1 MPPTPDGDPAD
12 HHRHARRRHHRCR
25 PHGSSTPA
33 RATHHRRRTAARTL
47 VRGHPYVPRPT
58 TLWPFAG
65 ADPLPGVALLTGWL
79 ARTIVTLVTTYTRP
93 GDRVLLLSPPALAQ
107 QPSTTHHGTLHG
119 ALVSASYAGLSEAV
133 WTLIRLG
140 RGVDTAAAAPAPEY
154 PENPDTPVDSLRRS
168 GVESESRPRPNPRPR
183 TDRHESEH
191 LAARAVQGPDD
202 RFDLIITAVHPHDT
216 DWLAHTD
223 WAAILTTTGTLATVT
238 HSVRRHGWLLDP
250 IATVADTFRD
260 CGLRWLDHI
269 AVLTEHLPDP
279 AHTTDNSPPNPASI
293 AARPAAPPAEPLPL
307 RAVHH
312 DLLLFKPEVP
322 GTTGASTRIT
332 GDLG

>member
-12 HHRHARRRHHRCR
+12 HHRHTCRRPHRCR
-25 PHGSSTPA
+25 PHSSSAPA

-107 QPSTTHHGTLHG
+107 QPSTPHRGTPRG
-119 ALVSASYAGLSEAV
+119 ALVSAPYAGLTEAV

-140 RGVDTAAAAPAPEY
+140 RGVDTATAAPAPEY
-154 PENPDTPVDSLRRS
+154 PDTPVDSLGRS
-168 GVESESRPRPNPRPR
+168 GVESESGPRPNPRPQ
-183 TDRHESEH
+183 TDCHESGH

-202 RFDLIITAVHPHDT
+202 RFDLIITAVHPHNT

-223 WAAILTTTGTLATVT
+223 WAAILTATGTVATVT
-238 HSVRRHGWLLDP
+238 HSVRRHGRLLDP
-250 IATVADTFRD
+250 IATVADTFRNR
-260 CGLRWLDHI
+260 GLRWMDHI
-269 AVLTEHLPDP
+269 AVLTQHLPTP
-279 AHTTDNSPPNPASI
+279 AQTTGNSPPNTASI
-293 AARPAAPPAEPLPL
+293 AARPAASNAEPLPL
-307 RAVHH
+307 RVAHH
-312 DLLLFKPEVP
+312 DLLLFKPVVP
-322 GTTGASTRIT
+322 AATGTRTRIT